1 MNDKLKHL
9 IAGLVIGVTTVT
21 VALLFDSKRP
31 EAWAFGLAI
40 IAGIGKEVF
49 DMISAKIKL
58 EWMKAIKYFD
68 SFDMIA
74 TCFGGW
80 IITAITV
87 ILRMN

>member
-1 MNDKLKHL
+1 
-9 IAGLVIGVTTVT
+9 
-21 VALLFDSKRP
+21 
-31 EAWAFGLAI
+31 
-40 IAGIGKEVF
+40 
-49 DMISAKIKL
+49 MISAKIKLKL